1 MTETFRNGIWSRKP
15 NGQCSPEGIDSIP
28 PHEYLTLVDVAAS
41 AVMTILGF
49 ARTYPIEKVEQLAER
64 LEVALGCISD
74 ETSPE
79 LTAIAR
85 HIHAK
90 ALVLIVMQNMLAAEF
105 LKLSKTPD
113 KSDKALR
120 YLTSEF
126 DAEWRSK
133 RAELLNLQEHLHK
146 AIPKEIRPYVQEILS
161 NKNEPE
167 LNATG
172 LEH

>member
-1 MTETFRNGIWSRKP
+1 MEFGRGSLTGNVLTMERSQVLPKEFG
-15 NGQCSPEGIDSIP
+15 SIRP
-28 PHEYLTLVDVAAS
+28 REHLTLVDVAVS

-64 LEVALGCISD
+64 LEAALGCISD

-105 LKLSKTPD
+105 LKLSNTSD
-113 KSDKALR
+113 KSDNALR
-120 YLTSEF
+120 YS
-126 DAEWRSK
+126 
-133 RAELLNLQEHLHK
+133 
-146 AIPKEIRPYVQEILS
+146 
-161 NKNEPE
+161 
-167 LNATG
+167 
-172 LEH
+172 